1 MIGPLLRPPL
11 LLVVSVV
18 AFAMAGAG
26 AKPYLRS
33 NLARTIHARMLTD
46 GRLRNMSLAGLYAVD
61 ELALADNVRERFVQL
76 STDEETRSFLDNCF
90 EQSEWIFTQI
100 WHSVAKA
107 LLGMFMTQTSI
118 NGMRIVGSAP

>member
-1 MIGPLLRPPL
+1 MIGSELRPPI

-33 NLARTIHARMLTD
+33 NLARTIHARMMTD
-46 GRLRNMSLAGLYAVD
+46 GRLRNMNLAKLYAVD

-90 EQSEWIFTQI
+90 EQSEWVFTQI

-118 NGMRIVGSAP
+118 NG